1 MKMLWVLHVFFGFH
15 MALMTLH
22 KGLVFVFWK
31 RLQRAWNGFSKW
43 FSIQRGGS
51 LGTAFVQEEFCVES
65 LESFDSRVDDTHLH
79 KLAFCARIN
88 S

>member
-51 LGTAFVQEEFCVES
+51 WGLRLCRRSFVLS
-65 LESFDSRVDDTHLH
+65 LSSLSIVGLMILT
-79 KLAFCARIN
+79 CT